1 MDEDV
6 GLDFYYVGV
15 SIYSSRYIPMNE
27 DVGLNFPYVRVSADD
42 LR

>member
-6 GLDFYYVGV
+6 GLDLCYVGV

-27 DVGLNFPYVRVSADD
+27 DVGLDFPYVGVPTDD